1 MNIGTAAKKADMSA
15 KMIRYYE
22 TIGLLPQSRRSE
34 AGYRIYEDKDL
45 HLLRFIKRARGLGF
59 SMPQIKELLSLW
71 QDQQRAS
78 ADVKAIAQ
86 HHVNNLQQ
94 RITELTEMCQTLNDL
109 AVCCHGDQRPDCP
122 ILRSLE
128 GDD

>member
-1 MNIGTAAKKADMSA
+1 MNIGATAKKAEISA

-22 TIGLLPQSRRSE
+22 SIGLLPQSRRSE
-34 AGYRIYEDKDL
+34 AGYRLYNDKDL

-59 SMPQIKELLSLW
+59 SMPHIKELLSLW

-86 HHVNNLQQ
+86 HHINELQQ
-94 RITELTEMCQTLNDL
+94 RITTLTEMCETLNHL
-109 AVCCHGDQRPDCP
+109 ATCCHGDQRPDCP
-122 ILRSLE
+122 ILKGLE
-128 GDD
+128 G